1 MKMEFG
7 RLDGKKRVAA
17 AVFLWGMAIWAAGCG
32 TGPDPV
38 SSLPPPSSI
47 PPDASERQPGIV
59 VRGSVRLADGRGLAG
74 VDVFLALASYGGRA
88 VAVTDSDGTFQSPHQ
103 FIPGDEM
110 IRVWGEKEGYVVQ
123 PADESAGQFEYYWRH
138 SAGSEERELHFVA
151 RPVGKTPSPTTTS
164 FVGHP
169 ENESMLYNGVFRIT
183 VTMVGHLSNAM
194 WLALEVENISD
205 RPAEWSP
212 AEELGEAYVLDGDR
226 RLEVEYASGIFSRAA
241 VLEAGAGDAG
251 QLVFPL
257 AREDTFRFYYPACEP
272 AYVILRPP

>member
-1 MKMEFG
+1 MEIG
-7 RLDGKKRVAA
+7 RSDGKKRMAA
-17 AVFLWGMAIWAAGCG
+17 AAFLWGMAIWAAGCG
-32 TGPDPV
+32 TGPGPV
-38 SSLPPPSSI
+38 SSLPPSSI

-88 VAVTDSDGTFQSPHQ
+88 VAVTDSDGNFQSEHQ

-110 IRVWGEKEGYVVQ
+110 IRVWGEKERYVIQ
-123 PADESAGQFEYYWRH
+123 PADESAGRFEYYWRH
-138 SAGSEERELHFVA
+138 YAGSEERELHFLA
-151 RPVGKTPSPTTTS
+151 RPAGKTPSPTTTS

-169 ENESMLYNGVFRIT
+169 ENESMLHNGVFRIT

-194 WLALEVENISD
+194 WLALEVENSSD

-212 AEELGEAYVLDGDR
+212 AEVRTEAYVLDGNR
-226 RLEVEYASGIFSRAA
+226 RLEVQNASGIFSRAA
-241 VLEAGAGDAG
+241 VLEAGAKETGE
-251 QLVFPL
+251 LVFPL
-257 AREDTFRFYYPACEP
+257 AREETFRFYYPACEP